1 MAQSKSRKKKASDVA
16 AAALLPD
23 ETPESL
29 DKVRDILF
37 GGQMRAVESR
47 LARIEERLLHEQR
60 ALKKDL
66 EKQLADLESFTK
78 KELSALTEKLDV
90 ERSHRGD
97 EVKAVGAELKSSFK
111 SLDKRLAKLDEATST
126 ADAELRTQLL
136 EHTKAVSAQIK
147 ALGDQLTAELNR
159 SVRELR
165 AEKTDTASL
174 IEVFS
179 DVAVRLSE
187 ELQASTEE

>member
-1 MAQSKSRKKKASDVA
+1 MAQSKSRKKKTSSAPTPAVA
-16 AAALLPD
+16 PG
-23 ETPESL
+23 ETPENL

-47 LARIEERLLHEQR
+47 LARLEERLLHEQQI
-60 ALKKDL
+60 LKKDL
-66 EKQLADLESFTK
+66 EKQLASLESFTK
-78 KELSALTEKLDV
+78 KELSALGEKLEA
-90 ERSHRGD
+90 ERSHRGE

-111 SLDKRLAKLDEATST
+111 SLDKRLAKLDEATSA

-136 EHTKAVSAQIK
+136 EHTKAMSAQLET
-147 ALGDQLTAELNR
+147 LGQELMAELSR
-159 SVRELR
+159 AVRELR

>member
-1 MAQSKSRKKKASDVA
+1 MAQSKSRKKKASSPAVSVA
-16 AAALLPD
+16 LPD

-47 LARIEERLLHEQR
+47 LARIEERLLHEQK

-66 EKQLADLESFTK
+66 EKQLASLESFTK
-78 KELSALTEKLDV
+78 NELSALSEKLDA

-97 EVKAVGAELKSSFK
+97 EVRAVGAELKSSFK
-111 SLDKRLAKLDEATST
+111 NLDKRLAKLDEATST

-136 EHTKAVSAQIK
+136 EHTKAMSAQIK
-147 ALGDQLTAELNR
+147 TLGEELMTELNR
-159 SVRELR
+159 AVRELR

-187 ELQASTEE
+187 ELQASAEE

>member
-1 MAQSKSRKKKASDVA
+1 MAQSKSRKKKASEPSA
-16 AAALLPD
+16 ASLLPD

-29 DKVRDILF
+29 EKVRDILF

-47 LARIEERLLHEQR
+47 LARIEERLLHEQQ
-60 ALKKDL
+60 ALKKEL
-66 EKQLADLESFTK
+66 EKQLASLEAFTK
-78 KELSALTEKLDV
+78 KELSALSAKLDA
-90 ERSHRGD
+90 ERASRGED
-97 EVKAVGAELKSSFK
+97 VKAVSAELKSNFK
-111 SLDKRLAKLDEATST
+111 SLDKRLAKLDEATNA
-126 ADAELRTQLL
+126 ADAEFRTQLL
-136 EHTKAVSAQIK
+136 EHTKAVSGQIK
-147 ALGDQLTAELNR
+147 ALGDDLMSELSR

>member
-1 MAQSKSRKKKASDVA
+1 MAQSKSRKKKASNPA
-16 AAALLPD
+16 AMLE
-23 ETPESL
+23 ETPENL

-47 LARIEERLLHEQR
+47 LARIEERLLHEQK

-66 EKQLADLESFTK
+66 EKQMASLESDAK
-78 KELSALTEKLDV
+78 RELSALGEKLDAEQV
-90 ERSHRGD
+90 RRGD

-136 EHTKAVSAQIK
+136 EHTKAMSAQIK
-147 ALGDQLTAELNR
+147 TLGDELMAELNR
-159 SVRELR
+159 AVRELR

-187 ELQASTEE
+187 DLQASTEE